1 MNTTK
6 KLHKL
11 AVCLTAAAVA
21 MTALPA
27 GIVTAEGTAAQQP
40 LAKSIVIL
48 GDSIS
53 SGYALKEGEFGYYD
67 YLADTLGG
75 TVTNL
80 AVPGHET
87 ADLINV
93 LAQEDAQKAIS
104 GADLICLSIGGNDL
118 LHPLMDYFADQQ
130 LEGESVMDTISRLA
144 KTANVEKMLNDI
156 TTLLKA
162 PINQAK
168 ENFILIDETLHNLNS
183 TAPVAFQTV
192 YNPAELKNVNVG
204 GVNYASQLTQM
215 NNYIYGQLGRLNKG
229 IKALTYSTPVDVLTA
244 FRDTGWIY
252 VRTMEKDV
260 HPTALGHGLIAAL
273 TLDTIYTTPDLG
285 CAKFADLLLNG
296 MSAEDKADCPAD
308 DYALIER
315 YAIKRGIPSTSSV
328 VTTTTTPVI
337 TTTTV
342 TTTTLVAT
350 TTTVTT
356 TTPVVTAT
364 TISTTTTPAVT
375 ATTVSTTTAPVVTTT
390 TIPTTTTTPAHTV
403 SEKEFGDIDG
413 NGEIQPV
420 DALLALKAAAAIMSF
435 MQPELT
441 EKQMQLADVNG
452 DGTVTVLDAQY
463 ILMYSSMTSAQ
474 IETTWRE
481 LTKNPLAPDFSNL
494 A

>member
-21 MTALPA
+21 VTALPA
-27 GIVTAEGTAAQQP
+27 GIVTAEGTAAQQS

-183 TAPVAFQTV
+183 TAPIAFQTV
-192 YNPAELKNVNVG
+192 YNPAELKNANVG

-244 FRDTGWIY
+244 FRETGWIY

-285 CAKFADLLLNG
+285 SAKFADLLLNG

-350 TTTVTT
+350 TTTV
-356 TTPVVTAT
+356 
-364 TISTTTTPAVT
+364 
-375 ATTVSTTTAPVVTTT
+375 
-390 TIPTTTTTPAHTV
+390 TTTTPAHTV

>member
-27 GIVTAEGTAAQQP
+27 GIVTAEETAAQQS

-93 LAQEDAQKAIS
+93 LAQEDAQKAIR

-168 ENFILIDETLHNLNS
+168 ENFIVIDETLHKLNS

-192 YNPAELKNVNVG
+192 YNPAELKNANIG
-204 GVNYASQLTQM
+204 GADYSSQLTQM

-229 IKALTYSTPVDVLTA
+229 IKALTYSTTVDVLTA

-273 TLDTIYTTPDLG
+273 TLDTIYTAPDLG
-285 CAKFADLLLNG
+285 CAKFADLLRTG

-315 YAIKRGIPSTSSV
+315 YAIERETPSTSPV
-328 VTTTTTPVI
+328 VTTTTAPVI

-342 TTTTLVAT
+342 PTTMTTSVVT
-350 TTTVTT
+350 TTTVPTT
-356 TTPVVTAT
+356 TTPV
-364 TISTTTTPAVT
+364 I
-375 ATTVSTTTAPVVTTT
+375 TTT
-390 TIPTTTTTPAHTV
+390 TIPTTTTTPVVTTTTVTTTATTPAYTV

-413 NGEIQPV
+413 NGKIQPV

-463 ILMYSSMTSAQ
+463 ILMYSSMTDAQ